1 MYNLY
6 FILSILLNIGL
17 LNTYDSQ
24 FYVAS
29 MILILEYL
37 HHQNV
42 IFRDMKPE
50 NLMVD
55 DAGFLKLIDLGT
67 AKILKGKHGMG
78 NTLSFT
84 NFARSSVICLS
95 RSVNH
100 NAMNPGGR
108 MQAAPRLILSHT
120 V

>member
-1 MYNLY
+1 MELVNFNFIIQYSRSFKDSYDVY
-6 FILSILLNIGL
+6 FLVEFVKGIELFDVIRDIGL

-29 MILILEYL
+29 MLLILEYL

-55 DAGFLKLIDLGT
+55 DQGYLKLIDLGT
-67 AKILKGKHGMG
+67 A
-78 NTLSFT
+78 
-84 NFARSSVICLS
+84 
-95 RSVNH
+95 
-100 NAMNPGGR
+100 
-108 MQAAPRLILSHT
+108 
-120 V
+120 

>member
-1 MYNLY
+1 MELFDIIRDIGKNYKYKYNIIYINLNIYLY
-6 FILSILLNIGL
+6 NYHIGL

-55 DAGFLKLIDLGT
+55 DQGYLKLIDLGT
-67 AKILKGKHGMG
+67 AKSLKGKHGMG
-78 NTLSFT
+78 NRTFT
-84 NFARSSVICLS
+84 IIGTPHYMVIK
-95 RSVNH
+95 
-100 NAMNPGGR
+100 
-108 MQAAPRLILSHT
+108 IKI
-120 V
+120 